1 MIKIIIE
8 YRNINYEIL
17 YQGGALYPCEDSRDV
32 QYKLMTYYI
41 NLWKKTGY
49 LSTGECV
56 VCFEDNKIGTLM
68 GCCNNKHF
76 LCVSCISKM
85 YEAERYDCPCCRE
98 NMVSVMADRMANQL
112 DWFQRDNMINDPWYG
127 FFCKEAKAAGLL
139 SSSQII
145 DKLRELGE
153 ENFPTED
160 EIRLNSRS
168 YDDEDNTIQYILND
182 NSFRVLCWFFPK
194 KSTIYF
200 NKIQRKVGYK
210 PMNMARMGGKM
221 MKVI

>member
-1 MIKIIIE
+1 MIKLIIE
-8 YRNINYEIL
+8 FRNIDYEIF
-17 YQGGALYPCEDSRDV
+17 YEDGALYPCEDSRDV

-85 YEAERYDCPCCRE
+85 YESERYDCPCCRE

-112 DWFQRDNMINDPWYG
+112 DWFQRDNMINDPWYS
-127 FFCKEAKAAGLL
+127 FFCNEAKAAGLL

-145 DKLRELGE
+145 DKIRELGE
-153 ENFPTED
+153 DDFPTED
-160 EIRLNSRS
+160 EMKS
-168 YDDEDNTIQYILND
+168 YDTYDEEDNTIEYILND
-182 NSFRVLCWFFPK
+182 NIIESIWFWAK
-194 KSTIYF
+194 KSPIHF

-210 PMNMARMGGKM
+210 PMNMARMGGKIR
-221 MKVI
+221 KVI

>member
-1 MIKIIIE
+1 MIKLIVE
-8 YRNINYEIL
+8 FRNIDYEIF
-17 YQGGALYPCEDSRDV
+17 YEDGALYPCEDSRDV
-32 QYKLMTYYI
+32 HYKLMTYYI

-98 NMVSVMADRMANQL
+98 NMISVMSYRMANQL
-112 DWFQRDNMINDPWYG
+112 DWFQRKNMNNDPWYS
-127 FFCKEAKAAGLL
+127 FLCMEAKAAGLL

-145 DKLRELGE
+145 NKVSELI
-153 ENFPTED
+153 NDDFPTED
-160 EIRLNSRS
+160 EIRSHFS
-168 YDDEDNTIQYILND
+168 FDEEDNSIEYILD
-182 NSFRVLCWFFPK
+182 DTLESLWFWKK
-194 KSTIYF
+194 KSPIHF

-210 PMNMARMGGKM
+210 PMNMARMGIKLRTV
-221 MKVI
+221 MK